1 MIRLQKMRL
10 SHLASAAAIALAA
23 CSAPTAQWE
32 KPGASIVAI
41 DEDLQQCRMQAR
53 ISPQTLGAPTPRE
66 SLGTP
71 GMDRIEQRD
80 AHEAQQVQKCM
91 TAKGYSAMRR

>member
-1 MIRLQKMRL
+1 MRL

-32 KPGASIVAI
+32 KPGASVVAI
-41 DEDLQQCRMQAR
+41 DGDLQECRSQAR
-53 ISPQTLGAPTPRE
+53 IAPQALASPTPRE

-71 GMDRIEQRD
+71 AMDRIEDRD
-80 AHEAQQVQKCM
+80 AREAQLVQTCM
-91 TAKGYSAMRR
+91 QGKGYSAMRR

>member
-1 MIRLQKMRL
+1 MRL

-32 KPGASIVAI
+32 KPGASIVTLQ
-41 DEDLQQCRMQAR
+41 EDLQQCQAEAR
-53 ISPQTLGAPTPRE
+53 ISPQALGSPTPRE

-71 GMDRIEQRD
+71 AMDRVEDRD
-80 AHEAQQVQKCM
+80 AREAQQVQKCM
-91 TAKGYSAMRR
+91 QAKGYSAMRR